1 MSEVDQN
8 TTLRRFVLSN
18 ERNIIDVCHPETMV
32 PSYMNYNRRAT
43 SVEELEIKYD
53 DDLHLREVVLK
64 ARLQELAGKL
74 LKRPDQAGWLESL
87 LWEIIVAS
95 QLNRRAVPISAG
107 RDAKRK
113 VKRKKNLISPD
124 CSISRFIVDVERL
137 LTDLY
142 GDAEGEDF
150 HDLMLAVEGTVMK
163 VLRGWDPD
171 LWLEYQQTG
180 GIDCGSL
187 GEERKAG

>member
-1 MSEVDQN
+1 VRRGLRATLAVEMDGKHMQDDSCKVIAQAAANSGLLGKIKRSKAMSEVDQN
-8 TTLRRFVLSN
+8 TTPRRFIRN
-18 ERNIIDVCHPETMV
+18 DGGNIIDVCHPETMV

-74 LKRPDQAGWLESL
+74 LKRPDEAGWLESL

-107 RDAKRK
+107 RYAKRK

-124 CSISRFIVDVERL
+124 CSISRFHR
-137 LTDLY
+137 
-142 GDAEGEDF
+142 
-150 HDLMLAVEGTVMK
+150 
-163 VLRGWDPD
+163 
-171 LWLEYQQTG
+171 
-180 GIDCGSL
+180 
-187 GEERKAG
+187 

>member
-74 LKRPDQAGWLESL
+74 LKRPDEAGWLE
-87 LWEIIVAS
+87 I
-95 QLNRRAVPISAG
+95 
-107 RDAKRK
+107 
-113 VKRKKNLISPD
+113 
-124 CSISRFIVDVERL
+124 
-137 LTDLY
+137 
-142 GDAEGEDF
+142 
-150 HDLMLAVEGTVMK
+150 LALGNH
-163 VLRGWDPD
+163 RGIP
-171 LWLEYQQTG
+171 
-180 GIDCGSL
+180 
-187 GEERKAG
+187 A

>member
-1 MSEVDQN
+1 
-8 TTLRRFVLSN
+8 
-18 ERNIIDVCHPETMV
+18 
-32 PSYMNYNRRAT
+32 MNYNRRAT

-74 LKRPDQAGWLESL
+74 LKRPDEAGRLESL

-113 VKRKKNLISPD
+113 VGALHR
-124 CSISRFIVDVERL
+124 R
-137 LTDLY
+137 
-142 GDAEGEDF
+142 
-150 HDLMLAVEGTVMK
+150 MLAGPGTGQPYGYLTTRSNVTN
-163 VLRGWDPD
+163 VF
-171 LWLEYQQTG
+171 E
-180 GIDCGSL
+180 
-187 GEERKAG
+187 